1 MSSGLLTS
9 QTREVKAS
17 TMVGFTAVV
26 VFVWIRLWIGIEV
39 ILFDDDM
46 MGAVLTGRHPALL
59 SHCFM

>member
-26 VFVWIRLWIGIEV
+26 VFGWIRLWIGIEV

-46 MGAVLTGRHPALL
+46 MGAVLTGAASGLTFAL
-59 SHCFM
+59 F